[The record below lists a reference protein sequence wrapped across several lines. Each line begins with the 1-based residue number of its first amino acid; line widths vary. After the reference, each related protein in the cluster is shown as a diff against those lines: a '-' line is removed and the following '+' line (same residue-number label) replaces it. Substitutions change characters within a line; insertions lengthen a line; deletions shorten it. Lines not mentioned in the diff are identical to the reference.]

1 MKRVGIYVV
10 VTCAMLL
17 VTNAVAQ
24 AQTQRSNTDHT
35 NLKLPVSL
43 DRIKRQLSRS
53 EQTAKNGSILRLSYY
68 VDVYSRSPAVDLIRN
83 TFDLSDGP
91 VPYGAPTHQEM
102 LNAMTPRQWRAPAI
116 NLNHFFGWTMKS
128 LNAPR

>member
-1 MKRVGIYVV
+1 MTCSTKRAGIYVA

-17 VTNAVAQ
+17 VTNALAQ
-24 AQTQRSNTDHT
+24 AQQQHSDADHT
-35 NLKLPVSL
+35 DLKLPVSL
-43 DRIKRQLSRS
+43 DRIKRELSRT
-53 EQTAKNGSILRLSYY
+53 EQTAENGVILRLRYY

-102 LNAMTPRQWRAPAI
+102 LNAMTPRRWRSPAI
-116 NLNHFFGWTMKS
+116 NLNHFLAGQ
-128 LNAPR
+128 